1 MANLLFQKDE
11 EPKRKLLILNLI
23 YKSCWHKRH
32 SLLPWLIHTYNSPPS
47 PYKGVSSF
55 QGDSRYVKGPRDG
68 TLLTSLASCWTSGPF
83 SASSHLVFFLGDAF
97 SDSPLPVWTP
107 DPHLVISFYDK
118 EILSNLKRERK
129 TAQKQ
134 TVILKGAFY
143 NLSLS
148 VLLK

>member
-1 MANLLFQKDE
+1 MTDN
-11 EPKRKLLILNLI
+11 KRKKTISLSSEL
-23 YKSCWHKRH
+23 KAFSGGVT
-32 SLLPWLIHTYNSPPS
+32 SLLRMRDHQESTSQDP
-47 PYKGVSSF
+47 GVI
-55 QGDSRYVKGPRDG
+55 VE
-68 TLLTSLASCWTSGPF
+68 
-83 SASSHLVFFLGDAF
+83 LGK
-97 SDSPLPVWTP
+97 LYQ
-107 DPHLVISFYDK
+107 HLVISFYDK